1 MRQRLR
7 ETIRAAVRAAHESG
21 ALVSTEAPAAMT
33 VEVPRDTGHGD
44 LASNAAMIMAKAEKK
59 APRAVAEVLMAH
71 IQDPDGFI
79 EGMEIAGPGF
89 INFTLSETWWHHV
102 VREVLRQGTGYGR
115 GNVGRG
121 RRVQVE
127 FVSANPTGPL
137 HVGHGRGAAIGD
149 ALARVLEASGYEVQ
163 REYYVNDAGR
173 QMLTLG
179 RSVLYR
185 YYELFGREVDFA
197 SDLYQGD
204 YIRDLG
210 AELKADQGEAYLAMD
225 EEEATRAIY
234 PWAAK
239 SIEDGIREH
248 LETFGVAYDVW
259 FSEKSLYHNGLLRD
273 TLDDLRAR
281 GNIYDR
287 DGAVWFASTRF
298 GDDKDRVLVKS
309 SGDHTYFASD
319 IAYHRDKFNR
329 GFDQVINLWGAD
341 HHGYVA
347 RMKSA
352 VEAMGYGRDQLQVLL
367 VQLVNLLRGGEPI
380 AMSTRAGEFVTLK
393 EVVDEVGTDAA
404 RFLFLTRSADSG
416 LDFDLEV
423 AKAQSRDNPVYYVQ
437 YAHAR
442 IASVFVTAAGEGLAL
457 PGPED
462 ADLNFLKE
470 DPELAIMKHL
480 AAFPDVVEGAAV
492 HLEPH
497 RITHYLMDLA
507 KRFHPYYNQHRF
519 VGEDRELSRARLI
532 LAQAVKQVVANGL
545 GMLGV
550 SAPDKM

>member
-1 MRQRLR
+1 M
-7 ETIRAAVRAAHESG
+7 IRAAVQSAHAAERLAS
-21 ALVSTEAPAAMT
+21 ADAPAAVA
-33 VEVPRDTGHGD
+33 VEVPRDVGHGD
-44 LASNAAMIMAKAEKK
+44 WATNAAMVMAKAEKK
-59 APRAVAEVLMAH
+59 APRAVAEVLTAH
-71 IQDPDGFI
+71 IDDPDGYI
-79 EGMEIAGPGF
+79 ERMEIAGPGF
-89 INFTLSETWWHHV
+89 LNFTLSDTWWHHV
-102 VREVLRQGTGYGR
+102 VREVLRQGPSYGR
-115 GNVGRG
+115 VDVGRG
-121 RRVQVE
+121 RRIQVE

-137 HVGHGRGAAIGD
+137 HVGHGRGAALGD
-149 ALARVLEASGYEVQ
+149 ALARILSAAGYDIE

-185 YYELFGREVDFA
+185 YQELFGRHVDFA
-197 SDLYQGD
+197 SEMYQGD
-204 YIRDLG
+204 YIRELA
-210 AELKADQGEAYLAMD
+210 AELKADRGEAYLDMD
-225 EEEATRAIY
+225 EDDAVRQIY
-234 PWAAK
+234 PWAAA
-239 SIEDGIREH
+239 SIGDGIREH
-248 LETFGVAYDVW
+248 LESFGVTYDVW
-259 FSEKSLYHNGLLRD
+259 FSEKSLYENGLLRE

-281 GNIYDR
+281 GNIYDQ

-329 GFDQVINLWGAD
+329 GFDRVINLWGAD

-352 VEAMGYGRDQLQVLL
+352 VEAMGYGRDQLEVLL
-367 VQLVNLLRGGEPI
+367 VQLVSLLRGGTPI

-393 EVVDEVGTDAA
+393 EVVDEVGADAA

-423 AKAQSRDNPVYYVQ
+423 AKAQTRDNPVYYVQ

-442 IASVFVTAAGEGLAL
+442 IASVFVRAAAEGLAL
-457 PGPED
+457 PGPEE
-462 ADLNFLKE
+462 ADLRLLKE
-470 DPELAIMKHL
+470 EPEQAIMRHL
-480 AAFPDVVEGAAV
+480 AAFPDMVEDSAA

-497 RITHYLMDLA
+497 RVTHYLMDLA
-507 KRFHPYYNQHRF
+507 KKFHPYYNQHRF
-519 VGEDRELSRARLI
+519 VGEDRELSRARLV

-545 GMLGV
+545 GLLGV